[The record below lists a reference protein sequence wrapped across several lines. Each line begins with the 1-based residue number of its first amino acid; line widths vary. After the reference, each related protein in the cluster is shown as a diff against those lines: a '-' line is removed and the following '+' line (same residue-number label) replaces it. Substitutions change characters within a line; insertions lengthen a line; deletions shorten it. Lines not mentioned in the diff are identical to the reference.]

1 MMAANAPRLARHRRL
16 LERQW
21 PWFLLGALAAGSAIL
36 VVLAVDGG
44 FLAEY
49 DGFPAILRGY
59 TLTGVLFG
67 VGALVA
73 CGLSFAYALRK
84 RSLQERLPFG
94 KATLATWLWSH
105 VYLGLLALV
114 LALGHAG
121 WGAFGF
127 EPSSGKLLFACLA
140 LIVGSG
146 LLWRLLYVV
155 VPPAA
160 ARTVGNYSEASSQAR
175 AQACQVEIE
184 KIAAGSSARFR
195 ELTAWVVSRTP
206 SHEELSQ
213 ALGSLPPEERAAFQE
228 LSGLA
233 RSRIEALARER
244 RQRRYLRLLQ
254 GLRIVHV
261 PLGLL
266 FFVALPLHV
275 VLAYDLPAKFL
286 EPKAAF
292 GTTFGG
298 FEPAS
303 RCGTCHGEIYAAWKT
318 SMHAHAMTSPIM
330 IAQTNQVAARV
341 LAGKGMPDPGEV
353 CVACHGPIGS
363 LLTDANTLPLP
374 ADALSDRELLDEG
387 VSCAVCH
394 QWQGQS
400 HPGAAGLSA
409 FQQGL
414 LPGRTV
420 YGPRHDAVGNAF
432 HRSEPSA
439 LSRPSELC
447 QNCHSV
453 ELDKNGDGKIERG
466 SDLVLQTL
474 YEEWELYSRSGGAEC
489 VDCHMPVV
497 VKAGRSASSA
507 VIPLE
512 QDKEAPPRSLRDHAF
527 VGVDYPLDH
536 PGVRDA
542 TKSKRDALLASA
554 ATLAVVPGS
563 LAKKP
568 GTLSFTVSVTNS
580 GTGHNL
586 PGGFAFVRQMWLETV
601 VFAENGS
608 VLSSSGVVA
617 NPADDLCDASVLDDP
632 ESPVRPFASGCA
644 TSDPSLVSFQQM
656 LVDKIQIVRD
666 ASGAAK
672 AGIRGENLLERAPG
686 AKEAVIQELT
696 GGPVPRVRPSTG
708 KPTTPLTPGE
718 TGTYPYVL
726 AVPAGAAP
734 RRLEVRLLFRV
745 AAPYF
750 LRALGQGQAPGE
762 RVRLATLPGALE
774 VTEMAK
780 VTLSL

>member
-1 MMAANAPRLARHRRL
+1 MTANAPRLARHRRL

-21 PWFLLGALAAGSAIL
+21 PWFLAGATAAGAVTVL
-36 VVLAVDGG
+36 VLTVDGG

-49 DGFPAILRGY
+49 QGFPAILRGY
-59 TLTGVLFG
+59 TPTGILLG
-67 VGALVA
+67 LGSLAA

-140 LIVGSG
+140 SIVGSG
-146 LLWRLLYVV
+146 LLWRLLYVL

-160 ARTVGNYSEASSQAR
+160 ARTVGNYSQASSQAR
-175 AQACQVEIE
+175 AEACQVEIE
-184 KIAAGSSARFR
+184 KIAAGSSPRFR
-195 ELTAWVVSRTP
+195 ELTGWVLSRTP
-206 SHEELSQ
+206 SHAELSQ

-228 LSGLA
+228 LSGFA
-233 RSRIEALARER
+233 RSRLEALVRER
-244 RQRRYLRLLQ
+244 RQRRYLRVLQ

-286 EPKAAF
+286 EPKAAL

-303 RCGTCHGEIYAAWKT
+303 RCGTCHAEIYAAWKT

-341 LAGKGMPDPGEV
+341 LAGQATPDPGEA
-353 CVACHGPIGS
+353 CVACHGPIGA

-374 ADALSDRELLDEG
+374 ADTLSNRELLDEG

-394 QWQGQS
+394 QWQGTS
-400 HPGAAGLSA
+400 HPGGAGLSA

-420 YGPRHDAVGNAF
+420 YGPRSDAVGNAF

-439 LSRPSELC
+439 LRRPSELC

-466 SDLVLQTL
+466 PDLVLQTL
-474 YEEWELYSRSGGAEC
+474 YEEWELYAKSGGAEC

-497 VKAGRSASSA
+497 KNGRSAPSA
-507 VIPLE
+507 MIPLE

-536 PGVRDA
+536 PEVRDA
-542 TKSKRDALLASA
+542 TKKKRDALLASA
-554 ATLAVVPGS
+554 ATLTIVPGS
-563 LAKKP
+563 VTKKP
-568 GTLSFTVSVTNS
+568 GALSFTVSVKNS

-586 PGGFAFVRQMWLETV
+586 PGGFAFVRQMWLETL
-601 VFAENGS
+601 VFAENGA
-608 VLSSSGVVA
+608 VLAASGLVA
-617 NPADDLCDASVLDDP
+617 NAADDLCDASVLDDS
-632 ESPVRPFASGCA
+632 ESPVRPFTSGCA
-644 TSDPSLVSFQQM
+644 KADPSLVSFQQM
-656 LVDKIQIVRD
+656 LVDRIQVSRD
-666 ASGAAK
+666 SAGVAK
-672 AGIRGENLLERAPG
+672 TGIRGENLLERAPG

-708 KPTTPLTPGE
+708 RPTTPLTPGE
-718 TGTYPYVL
+718 TGTYPYSL
-726 AVPAGAAP
+726 AVPTGAVP
-734 RRLEVRLLFRV
+734 KRLEVRLLFRV

-762 RVRLATLPGALE
+762 KVRLATLPAALE
-774 VTEMAK
+774 VTEMAR
-780 VTLSL
+780 VTQPL